1 MATDWHAFKA
11 GLRGYLEQYAKDHAN
26 PLTRLTH
33 LVGIPLIVAALP
45 VAPFRPRLGAG
56 LFVAGWAL
64 QFLGHYK
71 FEQKSPSFF
80 RDPLYLL
87 VGPVWVG
94 IEVLQHLGVDLSS
107 LTQAPP
113 PAASAPLN

>member
-11 GLRGYLEQYAKDHAN
+11 GLRGYLQQYARDHAH

-33 LVGIPLIVAALP
+33 LVGIPMIVAALP
-45 VAPFRPRLGAG
+45 VAPFRPRLGAQ

-64 QFLGHYK
+64 QLLGHYK
-71 FEQKSPSFF
+71 FEKKSPSFF
-80 RDPLYLL
+80 KDPLYLL

-94 IEVLQHLGVDLSS
+94 IEVLQLLGIDLSGR
-107 LTQAPP
+107 TQAVPSP
-113 PAASAPLN
+113 SSPLN